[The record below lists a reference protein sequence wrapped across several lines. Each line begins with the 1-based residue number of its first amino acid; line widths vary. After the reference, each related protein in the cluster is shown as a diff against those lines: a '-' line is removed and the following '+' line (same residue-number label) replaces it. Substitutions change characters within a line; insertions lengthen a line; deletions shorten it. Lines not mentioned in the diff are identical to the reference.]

1 MWQLTQVAPEAEWPT
16 HKAMARGI
24 DGRLT
29 VLLDKLE
36 FELTNGGFRAEKETA
51 GGHAVE
57 GRDHRGRL
65 PITESWFEVMSGY
78 IIPRTKLVLAL
89 DILQQLPTAARCSTV
104 PGTPK
109 SRLTRPGLGLRFCL
123 TPWL

>member
-1 MWQLTQVAPEAEWPT
+1 MRIVCGSSLKSRQRPSGP

-36 FELTNGGFRAEKETA
+36 FELTNGGFGAEKDTA

-57 GRDHRGRL
+57 GRDRRGRL

-78 IIPRTKLVLAL
+78 YSAMGFVPNKKG
-89 DILQQLPTAARCSTV
+89 PTWTVVPSSTS
-104 PGTPK
+104 PSNLCHRSSHTE
-109 SRLTRPGLGLRFCL
+109 S
-123 TPWL
+123 

>member
-1 MWQLTQVAPEAEWPT
+1 MRIVCGSSLKSRQRPSGP

-36 FELTNGGFRAEKETA
+36 FELTNGGFGAEKDTA

-57 GRDHRGRL
+57 GRDRRGRGC
-65 PITESWFEVMSGY
+65 PNV
-78 IIPRTKLVLAL
+78 LVRSHVRIYYSAY
-89 DILQQLPTAARCSTV
+89 
-104 PGTPK
+104 
-109 SRLTRPGLGLRFCL
+109 
-123 TPWL
+123 